1 MIPIFNHQS
10 SILIPFAMR
19 IALISDIHGNRPALE
34 AVLADIKKAAVDQII
49 CLGDIA
55 NVGPHPS
62 QCLDIVRDLDC
73 PVLQGNH
80 ELYLLGQFEN
90 DEWRTAPLWASMRW
104 ARRQLRPDQFE
115 YIRQLPF
122 QHEIAGNG
130 RCPATFVHGSP
141 LSQYRGFMPQQDDE
155 AIAAR
160 MNGLD
165 NTTLF
170 CGHTHLPLYR
180 PWSNSWLVNIG
191 SVGMPLDGSPAAK
204 YVIAT
209 RQGQDWRVEFR
220 RIAYNT
226 KQLMADFDAV
236 GLQEI
241 GGKVTAVFRQ
251 QMLTGEP
258 LAPRYFHALHQR
270 AKAEGISA
278 TEAYDLTAVPPQAQH
293 WLRNEREAK

>member
-1 MIPIFNHQS
+1 
-10 SILIPFAMR
+10 MR

-34 AVLADIKKAAVDQII
+34 AVLADIKKAAVDQTI

-62 QCLDIVRDLDC
+62 QCLDIVRGLNC

-80 ELYLLGQFEN
+80 ELYLLGQFED
-90 DEWRTAPLWASMRW
+90 DEWRTAPLWAGMRW
-104 ARRQLRPDQFE
+104 ARQLLRPDQFN
-115 YIRQLPF
+115 YIQNLPL
-122 QHEIAGNG
+122 QYEITGNG
-130 RCPATFVHGSP
+130 RHPAACVHASP
-141 LSQYRGFMPQQDDE
+141 LSQYKGFLPQHDDE
-155 AIAAR
+155 AIARR

-165 NTTLF
+165 NVMLF

-180 PWSNSWLVNIG
+180 PWSNSWLVNSG

-209 RQGQDWRVEFR
+209 RRGPDWRVEFR

-226 KQLMADFDAV
+226 RQLMADFDAV
-236 GLQEI
+236 GLQKI

-251 QMLTGEP
+251 QMLTGES

-270 AKAEGISA
+270 AQTEGISPA
-278 TEAYDLTAVPPQAQH
+278 QAYDLTAVPPQAQH
-293 WLRNEREAK
+293 WLKNGRGAK